1 MKKAAT
7 EGGGGQHEQ
16 SGRSL
21 SQEHLAKIR
30 SSALNDA
37 VITALKWRSLK
48 DGRLEI
54 DYFKPDG
61 SVERCEDE
69 SPFRRWRSSD
79 TKIAQAKARG
89 KKLPKYLSPKA
100 NGCRLYHSHYAIAAD
115 HYEDRLRNT
124 QIPLRITEG
133 ELKTEAASLHDPER
147 LTIGLGGVTSW
158 RDHRNGGE
166 ESVPLPELEGIP
178 LEGREVRLCFDSDL
192 NKPQVLA
199 ALRAL
204 AEWLLERGAH
214 VLIEILP
221 NGLDGARLGLDD
233 LIDRHGSAVFL
244 EIAKIARHPFKTV
257 RKEGRELLVW
267 AFNPEPVDTRERN
280 VYLHGLHGHHWRRS
294 DDAKDHWQ
302 HWCGTHWQAV
312 PGDDHLAAIVEQ
324 FAALQGWKN
333 RELTTIRS
341 LMAAFRRSIS
351 PPANG
356 VGAEGLVPFLSGC
369 LRLVDQALIPHDPE
383 HGNTWSLPFDYAPT
397 AHCGKIQAF
406 LLDRLGDYES
416 VLVIRAFCRALL
428 RSERLKCFLE
438 IIGPSNTGKS
448 VIANLLQAMVG
459 VDNTAAMALHRLEDR
474 QQRFETLKLRN
485 RRLALFSECHDYSG
499 CLNNLK
505 AITGG
510 DPIPAE
516 VKNGRHLDITYLGGV
531 VLVGNAP
538 VRASDPSGAVV
549 NRRRS
554 LLVYKVVQAADER
567 QLLDPDGQGGWKG
580 ELAGELAGLVNWCL
594 AMDPAEARAALA
606 RDVRSLARAEA
617 ELETLLLSDLLAAW
631 AEHALAWDDRDGAWV
646 RVGVAND
653 APNQSLYAN
662 YLNWLEQQG
671 RNTHPLALRS
681 FKAKLVDLL
690 RDTLGLP
697 LPAGFTNAGQ
707 YRERGVGS
715 VIPSLRLRLSFEEEA
730 GLIRYAILRRA
741 EVPEAERVKTD
752 AERIRN
758 GKTPAGNGWNG
769 WNGSETLSHKEK
781 NEADSSSSIGEVSA
795 GSVPAVPP
803 IPRKGS
809 QRSASVPE
817 ASRSV
822 PGSVQPQLLSL
833 EPRLVG
839 SGADVF
845 SDDDDPAWGPRP
857 EVA

>member
-7 EGGGGQHEQ
+7 EGDGGQHDQ

-21 SQEHLAKIR
+21 SQEHLAKIH
-30 SSALNDA
+30 SSALNDE

-54 DYFKPDG
+54 EYLKPDCNI
-61 SVERCEDE
+61 ERSNDG

-79 TKIAQAKARG
+79 SKIAQAKARG

-100 NGCRLYHSHYAIAAD
+100 NGCRLYHSHYAIATG
-115 HYEDRLRNT
+115 HYEERLKNT

-133 ELKTEAASLHDPER
+133 ELKTEAANLHDPER
-147 LTIGLGGVTSW
+147 LTIGLGGVSSW
-158 RDHRNGGE
+158 RDRRNGGE
-166 ESVPLPELEGIP
+166 ESAPLPELFAIP
-178 LEGREVRLCFDSDL
+178 LEGREMRLCFDSDL

-199 ALRAL
+199 AMRAL
-204 AEWLLERGAH
+204 AEWLIERGAY

-221 NGLDGARLGLDD
+221 HGLDGARLGLDD

-333 RELTTIRS
+333 RELITIRS
-341 LMAAFRRSIS
+341 LMAAFRRSIR

-356 VGAEGLVPFLSGC
+356 VGAEGLVPFRNGC
-369 LRLVDQALIPHDPE
+369 LRLVDQALVLHDPE

-397 AHCGKIQAF
+397 ARCDKIQAF

-416 VLVIRAFCRALL
+416 VLVIRGFFRALL

-438 IIGPSNTGKS
+438 ITGPSNTGKS

-459 VDNTAAMALHRLEDR
+459 RDNTAAMALHRLEDR

-554 LLVYKVVQAADER
+554 LFVHKVVQAADER
-567 QLLDPDGQGGWKG
+567 QLLEPDGQGGWKG
-580 ELAGELAGLVNWCL
+580 ELAGELAGLVSWCL
-594 AMDPAEARAALA
+594 AMEPVEGRAALA

-617 ELETLLLSDLLAAW
+617 ELETLLLSDRLAEW
-631 AEHALAWDDRDGAWV
+631 AEHALAWDDSDGARV
-646 RVGVAND
+646 SVGVAND
-653 APNQSLYAN
+653 SPNQSLYAN
-662 YLNWLEQQG
+662 YLKWLEQQG
-671 RNTHPLALRS
+671 PTAHPLALRS

-697 LPAGFTNAGQ
+697 LPSGFTNTGH

-715 VIPSLRLRLSFEEEA
+715 VVPNLRLRLSFEEEA
-730 GLIRYAILRRA
+730 GVIRYAFMRRA
-741 EVPEAERVKTD
+741 EVPEAERVATD
-752 AERIRN
+752 AERIGN
-758 GKTPAGNGWNG
+758 GKTRVGSGWNG

-781 NEADSSSSIGEVSA
+781 NEADCSSSMREVSV

-803 IPRKGS
+803 IPQKGTE
-809 QRSASVPE
+809 RSVSDPE
-817 ASRSV
+817 AGRSV

-833 EPRLVG
+833 DSVLVG
-839 SGADVF
+839 SGADVL
-845 SDDDDPAWGPRP
+845 SDDDDPAWWPRP
-857 EVA
+857 G